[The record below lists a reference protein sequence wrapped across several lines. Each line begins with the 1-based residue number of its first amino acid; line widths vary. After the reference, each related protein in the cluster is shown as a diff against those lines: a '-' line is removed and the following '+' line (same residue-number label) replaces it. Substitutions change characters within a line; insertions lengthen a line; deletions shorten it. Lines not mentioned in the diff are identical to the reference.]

1 LISGSITRS
10 PKRSKNH
17 GASFGSSTIAA
28 TDTTRNTGN
37 QTVGLMKIAD
47 SAITV
52 HMSVTKQA
60 LMISFPT
67 RVVFRPVSTST
78 A

>member
-1 LISGSITRS
+1 M
-10 PKRSKNH
+10 
-17 GASFGSSTIAA
+17 
-28 TDTTRNTGN
+28 
-37 QTVGLMKIAD
+37 VGLMKITD

-60 LMISFPT
+60 LMISLPT
-67 RVVFRPVSTST
+67 LTVFSPVSTST

>member
-1 LISGSITRS
+1 MLV
-10 PKRSKNH
+10 
-17 GASFGSSTIAA
+17 FGSSTITA
-28 TDTTRNTGN
+28 TDTTRKTGN
-37 QTVGLMKIAD
+37 QAVGLMKIAD

-52 HMSVTKQA
+52 HMSVTKHA

-67 RVVFRPVSTST
+67 RTVFSPVSTST

>member
-1 LISGSITRS
+1 MG
-10 PKRSKNH
+10 K
-17 GASFGSSTIAA
+17 A
-28 TDTTRNTGN
+28 TTATTETTRNTGN
-37 QTVGLMKIAD
+37 QTVGLMKITD
-47 SAITV
+47 NAITV

-67 RVVFRPVSTST
+67 LTVFSPVSTST